1 MDFCGDLHEP
11 TELHGDYLAEE
22 PWCTYKPKG
31 RGKNT
36 IQANA

>member
-1 MDFCGDLHEP
+1 LISDFIDFCGDLHEP

-31 RGKNT
+31 SG
-36 IQANA
+36 